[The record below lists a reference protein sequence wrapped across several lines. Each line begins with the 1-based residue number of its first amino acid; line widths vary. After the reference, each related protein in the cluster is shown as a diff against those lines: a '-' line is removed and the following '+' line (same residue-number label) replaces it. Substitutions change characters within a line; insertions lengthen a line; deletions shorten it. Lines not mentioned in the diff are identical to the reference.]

1 MAIELQRDGR
11 KRSYRKRRRAELEED
26 TRRRI
31 TEAAVKLHGTLGPAR
46 TTVSAIADE
55 AGVQRATVYRHF
67 PDTESLFAACSGH
80 WMAQNPLPDAER
92 WAEIGDPE
100 LRLRRGLGELY
111 SWYGRTEYMLERISR
126 DATLVPEIAGPLRA
140 RLAYLTRTRDLLLKG
155 RPERGRSRSRAAA
168 AIGHATAFET
178 WRSLV
183 REQDLD
189 DAEAVEL
196 MARTVAQAG
205 GLGRRAR

>member
-1 MAIELQRDGR
+1 MAIQTREGPRR
-11 KRSYRKRRRAELEED
+11 RTYRKRRRAALENE

-31 TEAAVKLHGTLGPAR
+31 TEAAVKLHGTVGPAR
-46 TTVSAIADE
+46 TTVSAIAEE

-67 PDTESLFAACSGH
+67 PDIDSLFAACSGH

-100 LRLRRGLGELY
+100 SRLRVALGELY
-111 SWYGRTEYMLERISR
+111 AWYARTEHMVERINR
-126 DATLVPEIAGPLRA
+126 DVTLVPEIARPMSA
-140 RLAYLTRTRDLLLKG
+140 QLAWLEWMRDLLLKG
-155 RPERGRSRSRAAA
+155 RRERGRSRARVAA

-183 REQDLD
+183 RQQGLAQD
-189 DAEAVEL
+189 EAVEL
-196 MARTVAQAG
+196 MVRAVAEAGSLAR
-205 GLGRRAR
+205 RR